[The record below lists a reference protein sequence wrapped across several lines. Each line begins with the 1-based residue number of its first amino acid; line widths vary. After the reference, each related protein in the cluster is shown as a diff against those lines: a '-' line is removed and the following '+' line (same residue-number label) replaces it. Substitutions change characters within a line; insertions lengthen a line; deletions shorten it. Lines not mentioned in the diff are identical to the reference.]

1 MKLIEL
7 VIFFDWVLYIVLCI
21 VAICFII
28 EQDVIKKFIEKNT
41 DTYETEIEEDVF
53 LSPEFKI
60 CDYTYRIL
68 KLENQYDIKYANV
81 FDQRAAKNV
90 TTYSLNNGGNPYSGQ
105 CFIISPP
112 PGTDLSYDS
121 EHYFWIKFKS
131 TLSIDELPQIYWSAS
146 AKNNP
151 TMFKINHD
159 GYPVGTNMNAGELV
173 NLRIKEERIISLPE
187 NCRRQPILEYL
198 MDQVSEK
205 KVNCSSKCWPK
216 DWQLGKSFEMSL
228 KLYPRCRDDETNK
241 CMTEW
246 IRSMLK
252 SAKKFCKRVSYTG
265 RVGACLGLECQKVLL
280 KQRFFGIS
288 VLVIFVRWESTRSK
302 LSSAHG

>member
-68 KLENQYDIKYANV
+68 KLENQYDIQYANV
-81 FDQRAAKNV
+81 LDQNAGRNV
-90 TTYSLNNGGNPYSGQ
+90 TKYALNNGGNPFSGQ

-112 PGTDLSYDS
+112 AGIDLSYHSD
-121 EHYFWIKFKS
+121 HYFWIKFNS
-131 TLSIDELPQIYWSAS
+131 SLSIDDLPQIYGYAT

-151 TMFKINHD
+151 NMFKINHD
-159 GYPVGTNMNAGELV
+159 GYPAGTNLNAGEFV

-187 NCRRQPILEYL
+187 NCRRQPILEY
-198 MDQVSEK
+198 MKDQVSEK
-205 KVNCSSKCWPK
+205 EVNCSSKCWPK
-216 DWQLGKSFEMSL
+216 DWQLGKSFETSL
-228 KLYPRCRDDETNK
+228 KLYPRCSDEETNQ
-241 CMTEW
+241 CMTLW
-246 IRSMLK
+246 IWSSLK

-265 RVGACLGLECQKVLL
+265 RVGARLGLEKRDLFCLKVLEIGL
-280 KQRFFGIS
+280 DI
-288 VLVIFVRWESTRSK
+288 V
-302 LSSAHG
+302 